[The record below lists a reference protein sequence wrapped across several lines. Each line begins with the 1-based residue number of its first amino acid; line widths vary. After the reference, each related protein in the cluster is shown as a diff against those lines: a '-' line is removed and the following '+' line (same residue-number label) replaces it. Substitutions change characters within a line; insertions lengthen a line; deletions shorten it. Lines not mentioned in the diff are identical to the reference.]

1 VRYGS
6 YSIGRNRAKTQKRS
20 GESLMMRYCDQL
32 GSIVDRRRAE
42 TALHAA
48 KVSADAAKTS
58 AVNAMV
64 AAQTASRMKSEFL
77 ANMSH
82 ELRTPLNAIIGFSE
96 VMNGELLGPIG
107 TRRYLE
113 YANDINESAQHLLHI
128 INDILDLSQIEAGQM
143 RLHEEWVTMDSVVNS
158 CVAIVR
164 ERAQRAEVTIN
175 TELLGSTHRVLVD
188 ERKLKQ
194 ILINILSNAV
204 KFSRPGGS
212 IALRTSLLPTG
223 RYQIKISDTGIGMDQ
238 EDVDHVFEPF
248 VQLDSA
254 LHRKYEGTGLGLS
267 LTRRLIEMHGGSI
280 ALESKMYVGTTATIE
295 LPIERVA
302 VFNEASDT
310 DLGDGRAQGV

>member
-1 VRYGS
+1 L
-6 YSIGRNRAKTQKRS
+6 N
-20 GESLMMRYCDQL
+20 RYCDQL
-32 GSIVDRRRAE
+32 GSIIDRRHAE
-42 TALHAA
+42 IALQAA

-96 VMNGELLGPIG
+96 VMGGEILGPIG
-107 TRRYLE
+107 TPRYLE
-113 YANDINESAQHLLHI
+113 YTTDIRDSAQHLLHI

-143 RLHEEWVTMDSVVNS
+143 KLNEEWISVEPAVTASI
-158 CVAIVR
+158 AIVK
-164 ERAQRAEVTIN
+164 ERAQRANLTIKVDLFAQ
-175 TELLGSTHRVLVD
+175 EHKLLVD

-194 ILINILSNAV
+194 VIINILSNAV
-204 KFSRPGGS
+204 KFSRPGGTITVQS
-212 IALRTSLLPTG
+212 ALGRTG
-223 RYQIKISDTGIGMDQ
+223 RYQLRIADTGIGMNQ
-238 EDVDHVFEPF
+238 ADVQRVFEPF

-280 ALESKMYVGTTATIE
+280 NLESELYVGTTAVIE
-295 LPIERVA
+295 LPEQRIA
-302 VFNEASDT
+302 VFGESSAT
-310 DLGDGRAQGV
+310 GATRVQGAGI